1 MSAGISTLSSTR
13 LIRLDRQA
21 EEAEG
26 KVVGQKI
33 KANGQAALECSI
45 FLCNT
50 VNAVQQVQSSISTKY
65 CRQWPLASMQTSD
78 GRTKCCTTRSS
89 VQQHWHKVLQT
100 LATSRHAGTSDG
112 RTKCCTIS
120 SVQQR
125 WHKVLQ
131 TLATS
136 RHADT
141 SHERSDALYY

>member
-65 CRQWPLASMQTSD
+65 CRHWPPAGMQTQVMKD
-78 GRTKCCTTRSS
+78 
-89 VQQHWHKVLQT
+89 QML
-100 LATSRHAGTSDG
+100 
-112 RTKCCTIS
+112 CTIDYNAASVESMLVLNKLLNPS
-120 SVQQR
+120 S
-125 WHKVLQ
+125 
-131 TLATS
+131 
-136 RHADT
+136 
-141 SHERSDALYY
+141 